1 MAKKKGAASD
11 YVQFSAV
18 SEVEYL
24 ASMVEATKEDA
35 NKFDGGNKTA
45 GTRLRA
51 QLKSIKDKAFSMRK
65 EVIEARKARE

>member
-1 MAKKKGAASD
+1 MEKKAVS
-11 YVQFSAV
+11 VFSAV
-18 SEVEYL
+18 GEVEYL
-24 ASMVEATKEDA
+24 GRMVAACAEDA
-35 NKFDGGNKTA
+35 SKFDAGNKTA